1 MKFKNIRFKNFLSF
15 GNAFTEMNL
24 SDNHTYLITG
34 ENGAGKTTALEAF
47 YFGMTGKPFRKIK
60 KSELVNTI
68 NKKELLVEITFEH
81 NGSEFLVKRGIK
93 PDIFELYKDGKL
105 VDTDSSRK
113 DYQKTLEL
121 LIGVDSDTFANTIFI
136 SSKNYTPFLKLNASD
151 RRNFIENVLN
161 LKIFSEMLEEL
172 KVKRG
177 IQKEKL
183 TDIEYNKKSNLEK
196 LYLAEESNR
205 KYSENND
212 EKIKKLEEKNKE
224 IEKYIVILNKQLE
237 DVEKKI
243 TDSDFDKRIE
253 ETEKKQEFFQNQYDT
268 AMKKFNKESEGIEDE
283 INKVRSMATDMCMKY
298 EKQISE
304 IKNESKLEY
313 NKIKSNIEKLNEK
326 NKELS
331 EKIMFFENNKICPT
345 CGQKID
351 SDLSH
356 KNEITENIKNMD
368 AQLLINQGNIEQY
381 NNDIKKLKSDCSFAL
396 KETEEIHKQ
405 RLEIVN
411 NKIEILISH
420 KNDLQKRKNEYI
432 EENSNSLMNLSKE
445 INIIY
450 EEKNRIM
457 FDKTNIEKDIHINRK
472 LVENNLSEIN
482 SLQSEKSNPL
492 TDLEPFKQK
501 DKEYDKQKENEEYLY
516 NNILDMINILS
527 DKGIK
532 SYIIK
537 KYIPILNEYVNKYL
551 EVFSAKYRITFDEN
565 FDIEI
570 FARGYEKLSYGSFSS
585 GEEQRLDLSLL
596 FAFYELGKMKK
607 SINTNVIFLDEISD
621 KSLDSDGIDGLMNIF
636 NSLKRNG
643 KTVYN
648 ISHRL
653 EMQDRFDVTLKVNK
667 QMFSKIEI
675 I

>member
-1 MKFKNIRFKNFLSF
+1 MKFKTIRFKNFLSF

-177 IQKEKL
+177 IEKEKL

-212 EKIKKLEEKNKE
+212 EKIKKLDEKNKE
-224 IEKYIVILNKQLE
+224 IEKYIVTLNKQLG

-243 TDSDFDKRIE
+243 ADSDFEKRIE

-268 AMKKFNKESEGIEDE
+268 AMKKFNEESEGIEDE
-283 INKVRSMATDMCMKY
+283 INKARSMATDMCLDY

-304 IKNESKLEY
+304 IKNESKLKY

-331 EKIMFFENNKICPT
+331 EKIQFFENNKICPT

-368 AQLLINQGNIEQY
+368 AQLLINQGTIEQY
-381 NNDIKKLKSDCSFAL
+381 NKDIKKLKSDCSFAL
-396 KETEEIHKQ
+396 KETEEIQKQ

-411 NKIEILISH
+411 NKIETLVSH

-445 INIIY
+445 INSIY

-457 FDKTNIEKDIHINRK
+457 FDKTNVEKDIHINKK
-472 LVENNLSEIN
+472 LVENNLIEIK
-482 SLQSEKSNPL
+482 SLQNEKQNPL
-492 TDLEPFKQK
+492 TDLEPFRQK
-501 DKEYDKQKENEEYLY
+501 DKEYDKQKDKEEYLY
-516 NNILDMINILS
+516 TNILDMINILS

-551 EVFSAKYRITFDEN
+551 EVFSAKYRIAFDEN

-636 NSLKRNG
+636 NTLKRNG

-648 ISHRL
+648 ISHRV

-667 QMFSKIEI
+667 KMFSKIERV
-675 I
+675 

>member
-1 MKFKNIRFKNFLSF
+1 MKFKTIRFKNFLSF

-212 EKIKKLEEKNKE
+212 EKIKKIEEKNKE
-224 IEKYIVILNKQLE
+224 IEKYIVTLNKQLE

-243 TDSDFDKRIE
+243 DESDFEKRIE

-268 AMKKFNKESEGIEDE
+268 AMKKFNEESEGIEDE
-283 INKVRSMATDMCMKY
+283 INKARSMATDMCLDY

-304 IKNESKLEY
+304 IKNDSKLNY

-331 EKIMFFENNKICPT
+331 EKIQFFENNKICPT

-368 AQLLINQGNIEQY
+368 AQLLINQGTIEQY
-381 NNDIKKLKSDCSFAL
+381 NNDIKKLKSDCSFVL
-396 KETEEIHKQ
+396 KETEEIQKQ

-411 NKIEILISH
+411 NKIETLISH

-445 INIIY
+445 INSIY

-457 FDKTNIEKDIHINRK
+457 FDKTNVEKDIHINKK
-472 LVENNLSEIN
+472 LIENNLIEIK
-482 SLQSEKSNPL
+482 SLQNEKQNPL
-492 TDLEPFKQK
+492 TDLEPFRQK
-501 DKEYDKQKENEEYLY
+501 DKEYDKQKDKEEYLY
-516 NNILDMINILS
+516 TNILDMINILS

-551 EVFSAKYRITFDEN
+551 EVFSAKYRIAFDEN

-636 NSLKRNG
+636 NTLKRNG

-667 QMFSKIEI
+667 QMFSKIERV
-675 I
+675 